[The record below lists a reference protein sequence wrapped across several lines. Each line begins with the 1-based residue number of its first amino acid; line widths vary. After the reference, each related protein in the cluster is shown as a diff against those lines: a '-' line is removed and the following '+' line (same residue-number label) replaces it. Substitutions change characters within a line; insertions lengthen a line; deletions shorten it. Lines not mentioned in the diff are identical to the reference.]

1 MNSRFLLAAAL
12 LAGLPALAGAE
23 TISNFNGVLTSS
35 SSTELGRP
43 FRSGIQQSWT
53 GAEVYDGK
61 NNLTTSFAYT
71 TYTFAASLFTGAPY
85 VEVSVLD
92 TQGGISDF
100 VTAYAGS
107 FNVNSQGTN
116 WLGDEGASGNFFGLT
131 DGRYFDVILPVGQN
145 LVLVLNDSG
154 VAALNDPINIEVD
167 AYADTNYDDPSPAA
181 VTPEPSTFVML
192 GTGLVWAAGAVRG
205 RRKGSAA

>member
-1 MNSRFLLAAAL
+1 MNSRHFLSAALLLAA
-12 LAGLPALAGAE
+12 LPALAGAE
-23 TISNFNGVLTSS
+23 TITNFNGVLTSS
-35 SSTELGRP
+35 SATELGRP
-43 FRSGIQQSWT
+43 FRSGSQQTWT
-53 GAEVYDGK
+53 GAEPYDGK
-61 NNLTTSFAYT
+61 NNLTTAFAYT

-92 TQGGISDF
+92 TLGGTSDF

-116 WLGDEGASGNFFGLT
+116 WLGDEGGSGNYFGLT

-145 LVLVLNDSG
+145 LVLVLNDSS

-167 AYADTNYDDPSPAA
+167 AYADTNYDDPV

-192 GTGLVWAAGAVRG
+192 GTGLVWAAGMA
-205 RRKGSAA
+205 RRRYRQSAL